1 MAHARLIGGDS
12 RHFLARPHQTGRG
25 SVTAVLSNESTI
37 MKTPNPIR
45 KVSALLLAAM
55 LAAPVCV
62 FAADVDDRIENS
74 FKDSYSYRS
83 HLRDVS
89 VDAENGVVTLK
100 GKVDNID
107 QKQLAEDTVR
117 GLPGVTSV
125 NNKITVKSEPKE
137 SSDDWIALKVRSSLL
152 YHRNVS
158 LADIDV
164 KVLNSVV
171 TLTGTAENDAAK
183 ALAAEY
189 AADIKGVAKVDNQLT
204 IATEAEAKLAR
215 ERRELNNERRE
226 MKNDMNNERRD
237 LKNDTRDAKN
247 EIKADAR
254 DAKNEIKSDTR
265 EARDRTAGA
274 WDRNVDKI
282 DDASITAQVKGS
294 LAAHRSTSAIRTEVS
309 TTDGVVTLRGEA
321 KNSAEK
327 DLATK
332 VTKDIRGVRS
342 VRNDMVVNRE

>member
-1 MAHARLIGGDS
+1 
-12 RHFLARPHQTGRG
+12 
-25 SVTAVLSNESTI
+25 

-45 KVSALLLAAM
+45 KVSALVLAAFI
-55 LAAPVCV
+55 AAPVCV
-62 FAADVDDRIENS
+62 FAADVDDRIESS

-125 NNKITVKSEPKE
+125 NNRITVKSEPKE
-137 SSDDWIALKVRSSLL
+137 SSDDWIALKVRSSLA

-164 KVLNSVV
+164 KVLNGVV
-171 TLTGTAENDAAK
+171 TLTGSAESDAAK

-189 AADIKGVAKVDNQLT
+189 AADIKGVSRVDNQL
-204 IATEAEAKLAR
+204 AVLSEADAKLAR

-226 MKNDMNNERRD
+226 LKNDMNNERRE
-237 LKNDTRDAKN
+237 LKNDVREVKANARDAKN
-247 EIKADAR
+247 ELKADAR
-254 DAKNEIKSDTR
+254 EAKNEIKSDTR
-265 EARDRTAGA
+265 EARDRTSAA

-294 LAAHRSTSAIRTEVS
+294 LAAHRSTSALRTEVS

-342 VRNDMVVNRE
+342 VRNDMIVTRE